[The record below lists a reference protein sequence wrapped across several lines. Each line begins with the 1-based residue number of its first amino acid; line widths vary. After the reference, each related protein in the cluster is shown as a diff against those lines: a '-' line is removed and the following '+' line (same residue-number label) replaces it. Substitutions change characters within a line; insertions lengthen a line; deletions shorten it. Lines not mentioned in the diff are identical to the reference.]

1 MKYLLTLA
9 LAGLLGACGAEWRT
23 LDPLDP
29 HLDPEL
35 EGSPRLAPEL
45 HGHRDFARPFEQVW
59 MATVEALHASGVAV
73 PQSAIDAAAIS
84 GSEVLLELDPLR
96 LQVVE
101 RDPGR
106 TCVRV
111 HLRGVAVEEGR
122 REAQALLDDLQWRLN
137 FGR

>member
-23 LDPLDP
+23 LDP
-29 HLDPEL
+29 HAAPEL
-35 EGSPRLAPEL
+35 GGGPRFAPEL
-45 HGHRDFARPFEQVW
+45 HGHRDFARPFEGVW
-59 MATVEALHASGVAV
+59 SATVEALHADGVAV
-73 PQSAIDAAAIS
+73 PQSAIDAAAAS
-84 GSEVLLELDPLR
+84 GSEVLLELDPLSV
-96 LQVVE
+96 QVVE
-101 RDPGR
+101 REPGR

-122 REAQALLDDLQWRLN
+122 RDAQALLDDVQWRLN